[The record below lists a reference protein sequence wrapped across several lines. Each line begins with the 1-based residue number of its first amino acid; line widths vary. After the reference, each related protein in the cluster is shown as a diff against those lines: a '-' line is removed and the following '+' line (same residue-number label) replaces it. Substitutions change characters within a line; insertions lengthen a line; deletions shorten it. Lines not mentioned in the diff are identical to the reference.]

1 MGKIIEK
8 IKKKYIG
15 MWVALKGSKVL
26 AFSKDYHELHQ
37 TLKKKHVKG
46 SIEVK
51 YFPNPKE
58 KKYEILL

>member
-8 IKKKYIG
+8 IKKKYVG

-26 AFSKDYHELHQ
+26 AASKDYHELHQ
-37 TLKKKHVKG
+37 ILKKKRIEG

-51 YFPNPKE
+51 HFPGPKE